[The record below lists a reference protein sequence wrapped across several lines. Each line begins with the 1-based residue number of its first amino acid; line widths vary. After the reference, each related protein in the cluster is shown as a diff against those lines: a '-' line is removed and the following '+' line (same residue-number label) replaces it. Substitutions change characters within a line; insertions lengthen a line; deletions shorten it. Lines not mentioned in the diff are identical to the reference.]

1 MNLTLTIDTQ
11 LAVSEKGLNEVI
23 ALYQSSGIARPVEQ
37 PKRMQRMLQHANLI
51 VTARQDGQLIGLA
64 RCLTDYSWV
73 VYIADLLVAKEVQ
86 QQGVGQQLLA
96 EVQRI
101 TGPEVQQLLLSA
113 PSAMAYYPK
122 VGFQPLS
129 NAFAIGRKE

>member
-1 MNLTLTIDTQ
+1 MTLTFAIETQ
-11 LAVSEKGLNEVI
+11 LDLDEVMV
-23 ALYQSSGIARPVEQ
+23 LYQSSGIARPVEQ
-37 PKRMQRMLQHANLI
+37 PKRMQRMLQHANLV
-51 VTARQDGQLIGLA
+51 VTARQDGQLLGLA

-73 VYIADLLVAKEVQ
+73 VYIADLLVAKERQ
-86 QQGVGQQLLA
+86 QQGIGQQLLA

-113 PSAMAYYPK
+113 PSAITYYPK

>member
-1 MNLTLTIDTQ
+1 MALTFSIETQ
-11 LAVSEKGLNEVI
+11 LDLDEVR
-23 ALYQSSGIARPVEQ
+23 ALYQSSGIARPVGQ
-37 PKRMQRMLQHANLI
+37 PERMQRMLQHANLI
-51 VTARQDGQLIGLA
+51 VSARQDGQLLGLA

-73 VYIADLLVAKEVQ
+73 VYIADLLVAKAYQ
-86 QQGVGQQLLA
+86 QQGIGRQLLA

-122 VGFQPLS
+122 VGFQPLN
-129 NAFAIGRKE
+129 NAFAIGRKV

>member
-1 MNLTLTIDTQ
+1 MTVTFTIENRFD
-11 LAVSEKGLNEVI
+11 LNEVV

-37 PKRMQRMLQHANLI
+37 PKRMQRMLQHANLV
-51 VTARQDGQLIGLA
+51 VTARQNGQLLGLA

-86 QQGVGQQLLA
+86 QQGIGRQLLV